1 MPAFSR
7 ACLARK
13 LAIVVVGSPATP
25 LLKSRVRFCISAAH
39 DRRDLDD
46 ALRILDDI
54 GDQVFFATGNFATR
68 AADDRA
74 WWQVMVKYKSPSTR
88 SWFSWSTTTNSD
100 RTLDEPPKASTPAA
114 NKTRN
119 RAKGCHKA
127 TFTKTRKL
135 KKKGIRYVPV
145 YDT

>member
-39 DRRDLDD
+39 DRRDLED

-54 GDQVFFATGNFATR
+54 GDQV
-68 AADDRA
+68 
-74 WWQVMVKYKSPSTR
+74 MVKYKSPSAR
-88 SWFSWSTTTNSD
+88 RWFPWLTPTHSD
-100 RTLDEPPKASTPAA
+100 RTLDEVSDAKVPVVIKPRK
-114 NKTRN
+114 RV
-119 RAKGCHKA
+119 RATQK
-127 TFTKTRKL
+127 RQL
-135 KKKGIRYVPV
+135 KKRGTRYVPV

>member
-39 DRRDLDD
+39 DRRDLED

-54 GDQVFFATGNFATR
+54 GDE
-68 AADDRA
+68 
-74 WWQVMVKYKSPSTR
+74 VMVKYKSPSAWRWFPWLTWTR
-88 SWFSWSTTTNSD
+88 SD
-100 RTLDEPPKASTPAA
+100 RTLDEVSNAKVPVVINHRKRVRATQ
-114 NKTRN
+114 KHQLKN
-119 RAKGCHKA
+119 RG
-127 TFTKTRKL
+127 T
-135 KKKGIRYVPV
+135 RYVPV